1 MLLKAFGERHGFTFS
16 DKMIFVFS
24 TYKFEIYG
32 CYDVN
37 AACIRSCKDQYGNPD
52 PRFPKDYRSPWA
64 LIRHVFCTRKRK
76 PVRGLSILSH
86 TFVANGIS
94 LLELKD
100 RGECRSCS
108 IYLSILTFRSIVSG
122 YHLAWFS
129 GEHLSGNYEGYDP
142 LPYGREYAGGMRP
155 TRSMMPSL
163 IIPPAAP
170 APVVPAVPALELPPV
185 VPAAPALEL
194 PPVVPAAPPAIL
206 DGPQEPLSRSSCA
219 RKPRVRS
226 LSRATQTGSDSAG
239 GSLTLPA
246 RSSCLNCAK
255 SRSVE
260 KIVKP
265 ECPAAQ
271 SVGAPRKRLACKEKR
286 VRALVVSPVPPVQPD
301 QDMQLLYD
309 ACEGLGVAPPHQWG
323 CN

>member
-1 MLLKAFGERHGFTFS
+1 ML
-16 DKMIFVFS
+16 
-24 TYKFEIYG
+24 
-32 CYDVN
+32 
-37 AACIRSCKDQYGNPD
+37 
-52 PRFPKDYRSPWA
+52 
-64 LIRHVFCTRKRK
+64 
-76 PVRGLSILSH
+76 
-86 TFVANGIS
+86 IS
-94 LLELKD
+94 N
-100 RGECRSCS
+100 CS
-108 IYLSILTFRSIVSG
+108 IYSSILTFRSIVSG

-142 LPYGREYAGGMRP
+142 LPYGPEFARGVRP
-155 TRSMMPSL
+155 HRLYSASP
-163 IIPPAAP
+163 IIAPAA
-170 APVVPAVPALELPPV
+170 LPPV

-194 PPVVPAAPPAIL
+194 PPAVAAIPPAIL

-246 RSSCLNCAK
+246 RSSCLICAK
-255 SRSVE
+255 SRSVKE
-260 KIVKP
+260 APGTIVKP